1 MKATKANKFGTEL
14 QQEQPQFYE
23 NLMKQLEGG
32 ESQVLQAAVGHADT
46 LAQQAAANI
55 GRWMTVLSTVD
66 IPTNSLLE
74 YPRLGADNVLPQM
87 QQT

>member
-46 LAQQAAANI
+46 LAQQAAAAAATQAN
-55 GRWMTVLSTVD
+55 GS
-66 IPTNSLLE
+66 
-74 YPRLGADNVLPQM
+74 A
-87 QQT
+87 